1 LHECLHRDKRCI
13 RIIHGKGIGSKNKEP
28 VLKKKVR
35 SWLIQKNEVIA
46 YVEAPKHDG
55 GSGAIIVLIKNS

>member
-1 LHECLHRDKRCI
+1 
-13 RIIHGKGIGSKNKEP
+13 
-28 VLKKKVR
+28 VR

-55 GSGAIIVLIKNS
+55 GSGAIIVLIKNC